1 MSKRKIAGS
10 QIESLFQPEWSP
22 EGVLHFVSD
31 RTGWW
36 NPYRDSSGQIE
47 ALFSKEAEF
56 GQPLWNLGAST
67 YAFAGGGRIVCT
79 YRESGKT
86 RITALDSAG
95 SQRELD
101 LPFTEVSNLRC
112 AKDSILLCGGTP
124 NEPACIAR
132 VTLEPLQCEVLR
144 KASTVTENAELR
156 VCLSTPSLIEF
167 PTANG
172 KTAFLWY
179 YPPHNPAFAAPSDEL
194 PPLLVKSHGGP
205 TAAAS
210 STLDLQIQFWT
221 SHFAVA
227 DVDYGGSSGYG
238 REYRERL
245 HMQWGVV
252 DVEDCT
258 NAAKYLAE
266 KNLADH
272 ARVAITG
279 GSAGGYTTLCALTFG
294 DYFKIGASHY
304 GVGDLEALSHRYA

>member
-1 MSKRKIAGS
+1 MAHVEAIRTGHGLARNCDVGELDQAGQIVSKRKIAGS

-36 NPYRDSSGQIE
+36 NLYRDSSGQIE

-86 RITALDSAG
+86 RITVLDSAG

-167 PTANG
+167 PTANRQDR
-172 KTAFLWY
+172 FPLVL
-179 YPPHNPAFAAPSDEL
+179 PAAQSRL
-194 PPLLVKSHGGP
+194 CRPL
-205 TAAAS
+205 
-210 STLDLQIQFWT
+210 
-221 SHFAVA
+221 
-227 DVDYGGSSGYG
+227 
-238 REYRERL
+238 R
-245 HMQWGVV
+245 
-252 DVEDCT
+252 
-258 NAAKYLAE
+258 
-266 KNLADH
+266 
-272 ARVAITG
+272 RVAPVARQVPRRADRG
-279 GSAGGYTTLCALTFG
+279 RF
-294 DYFKIGASHY
+294 
-304 GVGDLEALSHRYA
+304 